1 MLKKNFLLLSMFKTV
16 VLLLI
21 TSVLFQDSS
30 MNKTLK
36 RTAFIWNRNIF

>member
-30 MNKTLK
+30 MNKK
-36 RTAFIWNRNIF
+36 FQRTAFIWNRNIF